1 MIKYMWAAYI
11 VTWLVH
17 LSYLG
22 YLTVR
27 ANRVKRE
34 IEELER

>member
-11 VTWLVH
+11 VTWVVH
-17 LSYLG
+17 ISYLG

-27 ANRVKRE
+27 AGRLKRE
-34 IEELER
+34 VEELNK

>member
-11 VTWLVH
+11 VTWVVH
-17 LSYLG
+17 ISYLG

-27 ANRVKRE
+27 AGRLKRE
-34 IEELER
+34 IEELNK